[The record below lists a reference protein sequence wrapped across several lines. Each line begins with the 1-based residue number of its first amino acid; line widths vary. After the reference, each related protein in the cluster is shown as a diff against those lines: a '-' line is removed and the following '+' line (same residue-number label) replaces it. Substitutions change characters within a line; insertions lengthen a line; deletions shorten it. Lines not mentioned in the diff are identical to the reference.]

1 MFEIL
6 MSMCFTRWRLRVRG
20 GRNLRVVVESVA
32 VGKELKEF
40 VEAVLEQCGRRDRIN
55 TNGNIAY

>member
-1 MFEIL
+1 M
-6 MSMCFTRWRLRVRG
+6 
-20 GRNLRVVVESVA
+20 RVVVESVA

-40 VEAVLEQCGRRDRIN
+40 VEAVLEQCGRRDHIN

>member
-1 MFEIL
+1 M
-6 MSMCFTRWRLRVRG
+6 
-20 GRNLRVVVESVA
+20 VVESVA